1 MGMLKEFK
9 EFAMKG
15 NVIDLAVG
23 VVIGAAFG
31 AIVGAVVDNIIMP
44 VVGMI
49 TGGIN
54 FDALSVKV
62 GNAELKYGLA
72 ISAAVKFL
80 AIALFPEPCFP
91 YFCKV
96 LLVEQDFIV
105 ISQTQLQC
113 RIHRTRLNYP
123 SLRDHLTY
131 CFSLLREMN
140 WIFIIFLLPVLSMIF
155 LTIFIRVK
163 S

>member
-44 VVGMI
+44 VVGII

-62 GNAELKYGLA
+62 GDAELKYGMA
-72 ISAAVKFL
+72 ISAAVKFI
-80 AIALFPEPCFP
+80 AIALF
-91 YFCKV
+91 
-96 LLVEQDFIV
+96 LFIV
-105 ISQTQLQC
+105 IKAVNSTKKKEEAAPAAPAPTPEDIQ
-113 RIHRTRLNYP
+113 
-123 SLRDHLTY
+123 
-131 CFSLLREMN
+131 LLRE
-140 WIFIIFLLPVLSMIF
+140 
-155 LTIFIRVK
+155 IRDALK
-163 S
+163 K

>member
-1 MGMLKEFK
+1 MLKEFK

-62 GNAELKYGLA
+62 GDAELKYGMA
-72 ISAAVKFL
+72 ISAAVKFI
-80 AIALFPEPCFP
+80 AIALFLFMVIKAINSTKKKEEAAPAAPAPTPEDI
-91 YFCKV
+91 
-96 LLVEQDFIV
+96 Q
-105 ISQTQLQC
+105 
-113 RIHRTRLNYP
+113 
-123 SLRDHLTY
+123 
-131 CFSLLREMN
+131 LLRE
-140 WIFIIFLLPVLSMIF
+140 
-155 LTIFIRVK
+155 IRDALK
-163 S
+163 K